1 MARTLTQWTGEIR
14 EYVQKGKLKAARK
27 TLEKAQKSGVAG
39 GLLEEA
45 SLELLLAEGGG
56 AAAAEK
62 LRTIARGE
70 GRPAAAVKLSEVHLK
85 ATPDDHAVRDALWE
99 ICLGMDAPA
108 AAVPHLAELVAAGA
122 IDGAARAKDMLARK
136 DVAGATGLFLLATL
150 GVVKTDRMK
159 LVDRLLASPQG
170 APLLAGTT
178 QALLD
183 AGKAD
188 GPVHYALAQIAQ
200 KEGDRER
207 FLEFAGKAFGE
218 NPEEVWT
225 WTSEGVA
232 ARDRLEIALHND
244 SLRHLL
250 QAAKAAQP
258 DEIVEVAKRSGSEG
272 TSAKVLRGLALLL
285 TDKAPNACRILEGV
299 VQEQS
304 AAATPVATL
313 LAEKTPSWRGAAEVR
328 AAVVA
333 TALRE
338 SVADVAGA
346 IDGLLAVPLAQ
357 RAEAWGR
364 AAPRLL
370 DRAPDRDDLRR
381 ELGFYLLKQGDIDA
395 AAALLDA
402 ASHLDA
408 ARAWAEAGLAK
419 GPVLLAAARL
429 AESEGALAEHA
440 EWLLRASR
448 EDPSLLSEIGK
459 IVSAGTVTPETA
471 LDGAG
476 ALLREGQKEDAAGLL
491 ARLPLDPATGRR
503 VDDFLAAERLHDDR
517 AFLPVAFRCALA
529 LGDAPRARRLFRT
542 VSTNMQL
549 LAREASRHADAGRVL
564 ADVLIAHEKGE
575 VAATILEA
583 RREAGDEA
591 RVLLPLAD
599 ALLKASPRLAMG
611 RLLRGRLLMALGRH
625 ADAVRDLRAI
635 PPNAAE
641 VDEAFRLLG
650 DATKTDSAADAALGR
665 ADMHFARKEYKK
677 AVQELMGSGAPAQ
690 ERLDRFTAI
699 CREKGDLE
707 AAHKGRAIALL
718 DLGRVPDAADAH
730 LKRFSCPDADRAQV
744 AADLEDVAAAG
755 LKTGDLATSASV
767 LGQLPD
773 QVSDGAERSIR
784 VIGADRR
791 PQMLVLRSQLLL
803 QLQRTS
809 EAVSTL
815 VDLVKTD
822 ANARPQAAQALEAI
836 VDSGQARP
844 EADLALAQAFDAMD
858 RTPDALRALK
868 RLYEDDITGR
878 ETVVQAAERLVV
890 KGDDP
895 QVRLFLAG
903 VCLDMRNPLG
913 ATQHA
918 IYARRLQP
926 ASRRDCVE
934 LLRRALD
941 LDAFAPDTHFALAEA
956 HLAGDEADDAVRHF
970 RAAVEVDRER
980 ARPAIAAMEEAAPRS
995 KHPALLW
1002 LAVGTTHAEFLKDHA
1017 HAVEAFTKGLAAN
1030 PTMELK
1036 VPLLLGRGDSYAA
1049 LREDDKAF
1057 DDFDEASRHDLLERR
1072 YYEFLRSR
1080 HRKRVLETAHTAASK
1095 ATKEFPHAVEAVSRY
1110 LSLGQAQEA
1119 VDVAQAALAEMP
1131 NDLGARYLVGVAL
1144 HAAGRYDAA
1153 AQVLEKVRAA
1163 SGPETAVGRAARM
1176 LLAASHLDSGD
1187 RARAR
1192 ACLTE
1197 IEAVD
1202 AAYPGLAARRAALAP
1217 PADDPHAP
1225 PPLYLRP
1232 EFPRPTG

>member
-1 MARTLTQWTGEIR
+1 MARTLTQWTHEIR
-14 EYVQKGKLKAARK
+14 EYLQKGKLKAARK
-27 TLEKAQKSGVAG
+27 TLDKAYKSGASG
-39 GLLEEA
+39 PQLEEA

-56 AAAAEK
+56 PPAAEK
-62 LRTIARGE
+62 LRAAAKGE
-70 GRPAAAVKLSEVHLK
+70 GRPAAAAKLAEAHLK
-85 ATPDDHAVRDALWE
+85 GKPDDHAVRDVLWE
-99 ICLGMDAPA
+99 ICLALDAPDVA
-108 AAVPHLAELVAAGA
+108 TRHLEALVSAGA
-122 IDGAARAKDMLARK
+122 IDGAARAKEMLARK
-136 DVAGATGLFLLATL
+136 DVAGATGIYLLAAL
-150 GVVKTDRMK
+150 GAIKTDRMK
-159 LVDRLLASPQG
+159 LADRLLASPQG
-170 APLLAGTT
+170 ALLIAGVA

-188 GPVHYALAQIAQ
+188 GPVHYVLAQLAQ
-200 KEGDRER
+200 KDGDRER
-207 FLEFAGKAFGE
+207 FLQFAGKAFGE

-225 WTSEGVA
+225 WTSENVA

-250 QAAKAAQP
+250 HAAGSANP
-258 DEIVEVAKRSGSEG
+258 DEIVDVAKRSGSEG

-299 VQEQS
+299 VSEQ
-304 AAATPVATL
+304 AAAAGPIAL
-313 LAEKTPSWRGAAEVR
+313 LLTEKSPSWRGAAEVR

-333 TALRE
+333 TALPDSAE
-338 SVADVAGA
+338 DVKGA
-346 IDGLLAVPLAQ
+346 IDGLVQVPSAQ
-357 RAEAWGR
+357 RGEAWGR

-370 DRAPDRDDLRR
+370 ERAPDRIDLRR
-381 ELGFYLLKQGDIDA
+381 ELGHFLLKQQDA
-395 AAALLDA
+395 EGAAALLETGP
-402 ASHLDA
+402 HLA
-408 ARAWAEAGLAK
+408 VAKAWAEAGLAK

-429 AESEGALAEHA
+429 AEAEAALAEHA
-440 EWLLRASR
+440 EWLLRAGR
-448 EDPSLLSEIGK
+448 EDPSLLGELGK
-459 IVSAGTVTPETA
+459 IVSAATVAPETA
-471 LDGAG
+471 LEGAA
-476 ALLREGQKEDAAGLL
+476 ALLKEGQKDDAAGLL
-491 ARLPLDPATGRR
+491 ARLPLDPVTGRN
-503 VDDFLAAERLHDDR
+503 VDEFLASRRLHDER
-517 AFLPVAFRCALA
+517 PFLPVAFRCAIA
-529 LGDAPRARRLFRT
+529 LGDTARARRLFRT

-564 ADVLIAHEKGE
+564 ADVLIGHEKGE
-575 VAATILEA
+575 VAVTILEA
-583 RREAGDEA
+583 RREAGDDP

-635 PPNAAE
+635 PANAAE

-650 DATKTDSAADAALGR
+650 EASKTDSKADAALGR
-665 ADMHFARKEYKK
+665 ADTHIARKEWKK
-677 AVQELMGSGAPAQ
+677 AVHELMASGAPPS

-699 CREKGDLE
+699 CREKSDLE
-707 AAHKGRAIALL
+707 AAHKGRALALL
-718 DLGRVPDAADAH
+718 DLDRVAEAAEAH
-730 LKRFSCPDADRAQV
+730 LKRFSCPDAERAAV
-744 AADLEDVAAAG
+744 AADLEDVAAAA
-755 LKTGDLATSASV
+755 LKAGDLGTGGSV
-767 LGQLPD
+767 LEQLPE
-773 QVSDGAERSIR
+773 QVSDGAERAIR
-784 VIGADRR
+784 VIGPDRR
-791 PQMLVLRSQLLL
+791 PTLLVLRSKLLL
-803 QLQRTS
+803 QLGRTS
-809 EAVSTL
+809 EAVATL
-815 VDLVKTD
+815 SDLVRSD
-822 ANARPQAAQALEAI
+822 AAARPQAAQALEAI

-858 RTPDALRALK
+858 RTPDGLRALK
-868 RLYEDDITGR
+868 RLYEDDITSR
-878 ETVVQAAERLVV
+878 DTVVGAAEKLVV
-890 KGDDP
+890 RGDDP

-903 VCLDMRNPLG
+903 VCLDMRNPAG

-918 IYARRLQP
+918 IHARRLQP
-926 ASRRDCVE
+926 AARRDCVE
-934 LLRRALD
+934 ILRRALD

-980 ARPAIAAMEEAAPRS
+980 ARSAIAAMEESAPRS
-995 KHPALLW
+995 KHPSLLW
-1002 LAVGTTHAEFLKDHA
+1002 LAVGTTYAEFQRDHA
-1017 HAVEAFTKGLAAN
+1017 HAVEAFTKGLKAN

-1080 HRKRVLETAHTAASK
+1080 HRKRVLEAARAAASK
-1095 ATKEFPHAVEAVSRY
+1095 ATKEFPHAVEAVGRY
-1110 LSLGQAQEA
+1110 LTLGQAQEA

-1153 AQVLEKVRAA
+1153 AQVLEKVRGAA
-1163 SGPETAVGRAARM
+1163 GPETAVGRAARM

-1225 PPLYLRP
+1225 PPLFLRP

>member
-1 MARTLTQWTGEIR
+1 MARTVTQWALEIR

-39 GLLEEA
+39 PILDDVM
-45 SLELLLAEGGG
+45 LELLLAEGGG
-56 AAAAEK
+56 PLAAERLAAA
-62 LRTIARGE
+62 ARGE
-70 GRPAAAVKLSEVHLK
+70 GRPVAAAKLAEAHLK
-85 ATPDDHAVRDALWE
+85 GKPDDHAVRDALWE
-99 ICLGMDAPA
+99 MALAMDAPA
-108 AAVPHLAELVAAGA
+108 VAVQHLGALVAAGA
-122 IDGAARAKDMLARK
+122 IDGTARAKDLLARK
-136 DVAGATGLFLLATL
+136 DVPGATGIFLLATL
-150 GVVKTDRMK
+150 GAVKTDRMK
-159 LVDRLLASPQG
+159 LADRLLAGPQG
-170 APLLAGTT
+170 AQLLGAAA

-188 GPVHYALAQIAQ
+188 GPVHYVLAQLAQ
-200 KEGDRER
+200 KEGNRER
-207 FLEFAGKAFGE
+207 FLQFAGKAFGE

-225 WTSEGVA
+225 WTSENVG

-250 QAAKAAQP
+250 QAAKGAAA
-258 DEIVEVAKRSGSEG
+258 DDIVDVAKRSGSEG
-272 TSAKVLRGLALLL
+272 ISAKVLRGLALLL
-285 TDKAPNACRILEGV
+285 TDKAPNACRILEGAV
-299 VQEQS
+299 TEQ
-304 AAATPVATL
+304 AAAAGPVSSL

-338 SVADVAGA
+338 SPEEVQGA
-346 IDGLLAVPLAQ
+346 IGGLLLVPPAQ
-357 RAEAWGR
+357 RGEAWGR

-370 DRAPDRDDLRR
+370 DRAPERDDLRL
-381 ELGFYLLKQGDIDA
+381 ELGLFLLRQKDLDG
-395 AAALLDA
+395 AAALLKA
-402 ASHLDA
+402 GAHVPLA
-408 ARAWAEAGLAK
+408 KAWAEAGLAK

-429 AESEGALAEHA
+429 AESDSSLAEHA
-440 EWLLRASR
+440 EWLLRAGR
-448 EDPSLLSEIGK
+448 EDAALMGELGK
-459 IVSAGTVTPETA
+459 IISAATVAPETA
-471 LDGAG
+471 IGGAS
-476 ALLREGQKEDAAGLL
+476 ALLKEGQRDDAAGLL
-491 ARLPLDPATGRR
+491 SRLPLDPATGKR
-503 VDDFLAAERLHDDR
+503 VDEFLAGQRLHDDR
-517 AFLPVAFRCALA
+517 AFLPVAFRCSLA

-542 VSTNMQL
+542 VTTNMQL
-549 LAREASRHADAGRVL
+549 LAREAARYADAGRVL
-564 ADVLIAHEKGE
+564 ADVLIGHEKGE
-575 VAATILEA
+575 VAVTILEA
-583 RREAGDEA
+583 LREAGDDA
-591 RVLLPLAD
+591 KTLLPLAD

-611 RLLRGRLLMALGRH
+611 RLLRGRLLLALGRH
-625 ADAVRDLRAI
+625 ADGVRDLRAI
-635 PPNAAE
+635 PANAAE

-650 DATKTDSAADAALGR
+650 EAGKTDSAADAALGR
-665 ADMHFARKEYKK
+665 ADTHIARKEWKK

-718 DLGRVPDAADAH
+718 DLGRVPDAAEAH
-730 LKRFSCPDADRAQV
+730 LKRFGCPDAERAAV
-744 AADLEDVAAAG
+744 AADLEDVAGAA
-755 LKTGDLATSASV
+755 LKSGDLPTTSSI
-767 LGQLPD
+767 LGQIPD
-773 QVSDGAERSIR
+773 QVSDGAERAIR

-809 EAVSTL
+809 EAVATL
-815 VDLVKTD
+815 VDLVRGD
-822 ANARPQAAQALEAI
+822 ATARPQAAQALEAI

-844 EADLALAQAFDAMD
+844 EADLALAQAFDAME

-878 ETVVQAAERLVV
+878 ETVVAAAEKLVV
-890 KGDDP
+890 RGDDP
-895 QVRLFLAG
+895 HVRLFLAG
-903 VCLDMRNPLG
+903 VCLDMRNPAG

-926 ASRRDCVE
+926 AARRDCVE

-1002 LAVGTTHAEFLKDHA
+1002 LAVGTTYAEFQKDHA
-1017 HAVEAFTKGLAAN
+1017 RAVEAFTKGLKAN

-1080 HRKRVLETAHTAASK
+1080 HRKRVLETARAAATK
-1095 ATKEFPHAVEAVSRY
+1095 ATKEFPHAVEAVGRY
-1110 LSLGQAQEA
+1110 LTLGQAQEA
-1119 VDVAQAALAEMP
+1119 VDVAQAALSESP

-1153 AQVLEKVRAA
+1153 AQVLEKVRGAA
-1163 SGPETAVGRAARM
+1163 GPETAVGRAARM

-1225 PPLYLRP
+1225 PPLFVRP